1 MEENILNEVREIKKA
16 FRLSMNGVVSTLQRR
31 QGLDY
36 KINFGVEIPR
46 LKSIADR
53 YEKNEELATTLWQDN
68 IRECKML
75 AIFLMPEEGYNT
87 VAEKWIGETRFTEIA
102 DQLAMHML
110 SRMPNALEKALQ
122 WTKCDEGL
130 FRYCGYMTI
139 SHMLRRGTELDRE
152 QEATLF
158 DSLTCLPA
166 EMEHS
171 VTIKC
176 AHNAAICYLDRVPD
190 AVARLQ
196 KAMDEKEVKENGLKA
211 ILETFEE
218 CI

>member
-122 WTKCDEGL
+122 WTRCDEGL

-152 QEATLF
+152 QEAALF

-166 EMEHS
+166 EREHS

-196 KAMDEKEVKENGLKA
+196 KAMDEKEVKETGLKA